1 MFSIDAALF
10 TQLSLQRG
18 LAFPQIHM
26 TTLQTQTES
35 FCLTPL
41 ENTLGASK
49 RKEGEK
55 TDGSLEEVKERLCT
69 LYGNTE
75 TSKPTLLIL
84 LFMFQKKQ
92 SEMDSRRLYITLQI
106 QTSVKR

>member
-26 TTLQTQTES
+26 TTLQTQTEP

-49 RKEGEK
+49 RKEGKKNRWQSGGSERK
-55 TDGSLEEVKERLCT
+55 TV
-69 LYGNTE
+69 Y
-75 TSKPTLLIL
+75 LIW
-84 LFMFQKKQ
+84 QH
-92 SEMDSRRLYITLQI
+92 
-106 QTSVKR
+106 